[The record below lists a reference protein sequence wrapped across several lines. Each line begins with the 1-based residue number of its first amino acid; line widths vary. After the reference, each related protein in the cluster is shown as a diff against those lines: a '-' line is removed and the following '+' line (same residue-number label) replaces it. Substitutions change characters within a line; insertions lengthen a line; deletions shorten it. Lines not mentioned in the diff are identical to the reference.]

1 MMSLEIEIMMMQLHV
16 QRVKVEDLMEAAIQ
30 RCSLKKVFFKESR
43 ILKMTSIYINF
54 LKMLLAKSLQL
65 SQK

>member
-1 MMSLEIEIMMMQLHV
+1 MSLEIEIMMTQLHV

-54 LKMLLAKSLQL
+54 LKMSLAKSLQP